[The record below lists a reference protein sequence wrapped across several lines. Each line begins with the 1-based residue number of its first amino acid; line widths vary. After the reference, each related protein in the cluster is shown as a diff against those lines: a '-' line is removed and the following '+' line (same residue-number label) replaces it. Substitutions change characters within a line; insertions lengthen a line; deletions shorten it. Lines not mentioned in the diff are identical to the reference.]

1 MFKTFVPAVV
11 IASALAAPALAFAQD
26 NTQVT
31 RSQVKSDLQQMEQA
45 GYNPAANHTTYP
57 NQAQAAEQRVESER
71 GVAATSYGPSMSGT
85 DSEIRACARRIA
97 PTDGTHSIISV
108 IEQWRV

>member
-45 GYNPAANHTTYP
+45 GYNPAADRTTYP

-85 DSEIRACARRIA
+85 SDSGVRSSIT
-97 PTDGTHSIISV
+97 PTDGTHSIYFGH
-108 IEQWRV
+108 

>member
-26 NTQVT
+26 NTQLT

-45 GYNPAANHTTYP
+45 GYNPAADRTTYP

-85 DSEIRACARRIA
+85 SDSGVRSSIT
-97 PTDGTHSIISV
+97 PTDGTHSIYFGH
-108 IEQWRV
+108 